1 MCELLHFM
9 LITFSYYYYIM
20 SLCLIL
26 TEFRSNGDWGY
37 NVPVH
42 SGLSFLKSQP
52 DNCHISKCN
61 SHTTSKLCT
70 LCPYSIC
77 S

>member
-1 MCELLHFM
+1 MELLA
-9 LITFSYYYYIM
+9 TCTYIM
-20 SLCLIL
+20 SLYITL
-26 TEFRSNGDWGY
+26 TEFRSNGNWGY

-42 SGLSFLKSQP
+42 PGLSLFKSQP
-52 DNCHISKCN
+52 NNCHVSKCN
-61 SHTTSKLCT
+61 LHTTSKLRT